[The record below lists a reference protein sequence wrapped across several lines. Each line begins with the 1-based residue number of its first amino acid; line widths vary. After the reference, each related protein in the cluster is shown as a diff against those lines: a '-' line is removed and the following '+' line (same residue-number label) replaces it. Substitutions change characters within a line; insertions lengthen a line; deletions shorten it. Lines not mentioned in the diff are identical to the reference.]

1 MEQPLQSKTNT
12 ITIGVEGM
20 VCKSC
25 VNNIEGNV
33 GKMSG
38 VSTVKVSLAEKRAV
52 IEYDPSEVSPQEL
65 CTAIEDLG
73 FEAKLS
79 SSRAVGRVNIGING
93 MTCHSCV
100 SLIESTVGELSGV
113 VKVTVSLA
121 KKEAEVEY
129 DETLLRRED
138 VTDAI
143 EDTGF
148 TVTYVT
154 GESLVVTCFSIIS
167 CVWYRLRPVLFSI
180 TIIYS

>member
-1 MEQPLQSKTNT
+1 MEKARLGSTDT
-12 ITIGVEGM
+12 VTVGVEGM

-33 GKMSG
+33 GKMNG
-38 VSTVKVSLAEKRAV
+38 VISVKVSLEEKKAV
-52 IEYDPSEVSPQEL
+52 VEYEPSKVTPRQL

-73 FEAKLS
+73 FEAKLGS
-79 SSRAVGRVNIGING
+79 GQNKRIVAGRLNIGIEG

-100 SLIESTVGELSGV
+100 SLIESTVRELAGV

-138 VTDAI
+138 LTDAI
-143 EDTGF
+143 NDTGF

-154 GESLVVTCFSIIS
+154 GEMSFISMDRFFFFFCFFLGGRFHSMK
-167 CVWYRLRPVLFSI
+167 
-180 TIIYS
+180 